1 MKQLTTKQRALIEGR
16 SLLQKHGYNGFSF
29 QDIADLL
36 GIKKPSLY
44 DHFASKEDL
53 ILTILKGY
61 REAFDRWS
69 ESLAGEPPLERVR
82 KVFGV
87 FHSFAADH
95 QKICPIL
102 SLTAD
107 SEVPS
112 KEIRK
117 SMQDFVENWL
127 EWLARQIKEG
137 QKDGSIR
144 KDMDAEALAGF
155 VYSQGM
161 GSQLQSRL
169 RKDPA
174 LTLKSGEMIIKLL
187 RRSK

>member
-1 MKQLTTKQRALIEGR
+1 MKQLSTKERALIEGR

-29 QDIADLL
+29 QDIADIL
-36 GIKKPSLY
+36 GIKKPSLF
-44 DHFASKEDL
+44 DHYASKQDL
-53 ILTILKGY
+53 ILAILKGY
-61 REAFDRWS
+61 RESFDKWS
-69 ESLAGEPPLERVR
+69 ASIAAEPPIERVR
-82 KVFGV
+82 KVFVV

-107 SEVPS
+107 KEVPS

-117 SMQDFVENWL
+117 SMQDFIDNWL
-127 EWLARQIKEG
+127 HWLSIQIKEG

-169 RKDPA
+169 RKDPS
-174 LTLKSGEMIIKLL
+174 LTLNSGEMIVTFL
-187 RRSK
+187 RRPK